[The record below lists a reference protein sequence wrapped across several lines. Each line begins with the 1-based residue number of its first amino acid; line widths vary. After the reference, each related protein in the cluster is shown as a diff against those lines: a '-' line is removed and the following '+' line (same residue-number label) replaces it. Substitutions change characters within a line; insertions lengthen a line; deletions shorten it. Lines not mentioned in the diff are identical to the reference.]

1 MGLLDGD
8 AVKNILGAAMSP
20 LYASAT
26 FHPVT
31 LLDDG
36 EGGWVPSTGSVPVKA
51 QENTL
56 KEEARLRSGYSDLES
71 QIFILAKGFE
81 YEPKSG
87 DKINYKGTIFAVVR
101 AELDPGRSHWIC
113 RCQRTTLTE
122 EELAGST

>member
-8 AVKNILGAAMSP
+8 AVKNILGAAMAP

-36 EGGWVPSTGSVPVKA
+36 EGGWASSTGSVACKA
-51 QENTL
+51 QENVL
-56 KEEARLRSGYSDLES
+56 KEETRLRSGYSDLES
-71 QIFILAKGFE
+71 QIFILARGFA
-81 YEPKSG
+81 YEPKTG
-87 DKINYKGTIFAVVR
+87 DKINYKGTVFAVVR
-101 AELDPGRSHWIC
+101 AELDPGRSHWVC

-122 EELAGST
+122 DELGGST

>member
-36 EGGWVPSTGSVPVKA
+36 EGGWTPSTGSVACKA
-51 QENTL
+51 QENML
-56 KEEARLRSGYSDLES
+56 KEETRLRAGYSDLES
-71 QIFILAKGFE
+71 QLFILARGFA

-87 DKINYKGTIFAVVR
+87 DKISYKGIVFAISR

-113 RCQRTTLTE
+113 RCQRTTLSA
-122 EELAGST
+122 EELASST

>member
-1 MGLLDGD
+1 MGLLNGD
-8 AVKNILGAAMSP
+8 AIKNVLGAAMAP

-36 EGGWVPSTGSVPVKA
+36 EGGWVSSTGSVPVKA
-51 QENTL
+51 QENVL
-56 KEEARLRSGYSDLES
+56 KEETRLRSGYSDLES

-87 DKINYKGTIFAVVR
+87 DKITYKGTVFAISR
-101 AELDPGRSHWIC
+101 AELDPGRSHWVC
-113 RCQRTTLTE
+113 RCQRTTLDPE
-122 EELAGST
+122 EIATS